1 MTKKQ
6 YQKLKVGDVV
16 SLQLGKNKGEK
27 AIVTFIYDDEDRS
40 EPLFGWIEAKFI
52 NPDLCSSR
60 SKSTGSTTLSYKAF
74 KYEGLNVNSE
84 FFSFILLH

>member
-6 YQKLKVGDVV
+6 YQKLKIGDIV

-52 NPDLCSSR
+52 NPVLR
-60 SKSTGSTTLSYKAF
+60 KGSKTLSYKAF
-74 KYEGLNVNSE
+74 KYEGLKASSK

>member
-1 MTKKQ
+1 MTKNQ

-27 AIVTFIYDDEDRS
+27 AIVTFIYDDEEDRS
-40 EPLFGWIEAKFI
+40 EPLFGWIEVKFI
-52 NPDLCSSR
+52 NPDLR
-60 SKSTGSTTLSYKAF
+60 KGSTTLSYKAF